1 MAQKMPNHYLN
12 SFGGA
17 IYLACMA
24 KTAEPQDQNMQND
37 DLTLGRRGFLAGS
50 AAVAAATALTGLAGP
65 AAANTQP
72 METNMRPETGFRALT
87 PENTALVLVDHQVG
101 TIGWAGELANE
112 DERNQ
117 LKMWTRTVARF
128 AKAAGMPIVLTTSL
142 ETEAQGPLLP
152 EFQEIMPEEYAARI
166 QRTGVINAWDDPA
179 FADAVRATGKR
190 HLLIGGLTTD
200 VCLVPPALSAKEEG
214 FNVVALVDISAAT
227 TKLGAQTSLTLLNNA
242 GIDQMVVTPMI
253 TSMLGD
259 YKSPVSG
266 AFFQAMGT
274 EGVFEAYARGNLR

>member
-1 MAQKMPNHYLN
+1 
-12 SFGGA
+12 
-17 IYLACMA
+17 MA
-24 KTAEPQDQNMQND
+24 KKAEPQDHNMQND

-65 AAANTQP
+65 ATANTQP
-72 METNMRPETGFRALT
+72 MEINMRPETGFRALT

-101 TIGWAGELANE
+101 TIGWAGELAGE

-128 AKAAGMPIVLTTSL
+128 AKAAGIPIVLTSSL

-227 TKLGAQTSLTLLNNA
+227 TKLGGQTSLTLLNNA

>member
-1 MAQKMPNHYLN
+1 M
-12 SFGGA
+12 
-17 IYLACMA
+17 
-24 KTAEPQDQNMQND
+24 QDT

-50 AAVAAATALTGLAGP
+50 AAVAAATALTGLADY
-65 AAANTQP
+65 AAAQTQTQP
-72 METNMRPETGFRALT
+72 MEKKMRPETGFRALT

-117 LKMWTRTVARF
+117 LKMWTRTMARF
-128 AKAAGMPIVLTTSL
+128 AKAAGIPIVLTSSL

-152 EFQEIMPEEYAARI
+152 EFQEIMPEEYTARI
-166 QRTGVINAWDDPA
+166 QRQGVINAWDDPA
-179 FADAVRATGKR
+179 FADAVRATGKK

-259 YKSPVSG
+259 YKSPASG

-274 EGVFEAYARGNLR
+274 EGVYEAYARGNLR

>member
-1 MAQKMPNHYLN
+1 
-12 SFGGA
+12 
-17 IYLACMA
+17 
-24 KTAEPQDQNMQND
+24 MQETD
-37 DLTLGRRGFLAGS
+37 PTISRRGFLASS
-50 AAVAAATALTGLAGP
+50 AAASSGLVLGSLAVP
-65 AAANTQP
+65 AIAQIQLK
-72 METNMRPETGFRALT
+72 ETKMRPESGFRALT

-117 LKMWTRTVARF
+117 LKMWTRTMARF
-128 AKAAGMPIVLTTSL
+128 AKAAGMPIVLTSSL

-152 EFQEIMPEEYAARI
+152 EFQEIMPEEFAARI
-166 QRTGVINAWDDPA
+166 RRTGVINAWDDPA
-179 FADAVRATGKR
+179 FADAVRATGKK

-227 TKLGAQTSLTLLNNA
+227 TRLGAQTSLTLLNNA

-266 AFFQAMGT
+266 AFFEAMGK
-274 EGVFEAYARGNLR
+274 EGVFQAYAQGNLR